1 MTRSNQVSERET
13 GDFSDTKAG
22 AGGLH
27 GSPTQSVLRR
37 ASDTKPPVPSIPV
50 HSIASRG
57 TLIDS
62 IKNEETREAALK
74 EELVGIRGINQVM
87 ESVINSLERAKDNME
102 VWPYFPRCKY

>member
-1 MTRSNQVSERET
+1 MTCSSQISEREAR
-13 GDFSDTKAG
+13 DFSNSKAD

-27 GSPTQSVLRR
+27 GSPTQTMLKR
-37 ASDTKPPVPSIPV
+37 ASDTKPPIPST
-50 HSIASRG
+50 SKG

-62 IKNEETREAALK
+62 IKSEEAREAALK

-102 VWPYFPRCKY
+102 VWPYFRQCNI